1 MNKKAYIAPH
11 TKAVLLRTRT
21 QLLTQSYYI
30 KGVSTVDDGSTISGS
45 RRHKD
50 FWDDEEEDY

>member
-1 MNKKAYIAPH
+1 MNKKAYIAPQ

-21 QLLTQSYYI
+21 QLLSQSYNI
-30 KGVSTVDDGSTISGS
+30 RGVETINDGSTISGS